1 MAPSPPINRYYPV
14 KCPSTI
20 FSVTAK
26 ERTSAID
33 FINRQNYIFQEF
45 NHDRMLDTF
54 LPDATVYHSERTLR
68 GHAEIGTFFQ
78 TCYGRTVPGICRSAT
93 NHIVDR
99 DEDDEDED
107 GTGVVV
113 RYQQYLIRYGWEG
126 HGEDEQVSASAT
138 KTISEDGLP
147 AIWWFGSVVDRLR
160 MTGQGWKVYERF
172 VGPSFRNPRLDL
184 GNGAKG

>member
-1 MAPSPPINRYYPV
+1 MAPIPPINRYSTV
-14 KCPSTI
+14 KCPSTT
-20 FSVTAK
+20 FNVSAE

-54 LPDATVYHSERTLR
+54 LPDATVYHSERILR
-68 GHAEIGTFFQ
+68 GHAEIKTFFE
-78 TCYGRTVPGICRSAT
+78 TCYGRTVPGVCRSAT

-99 DEDDEDED
+99 DDDDED

-126 HGEDEQVSASAT
+126 DDEGAGLKKDPVTQ
-138 KTISEDGLP
+138 DGLP

-160 MTGQGWKVYERF
+160 MSDEGWKVYERF
-172 VGPSFRNPRLDL
+172 VGPSFRNSRLDL
-184 GNGAKG
+184 GKGTEP

>member
-1 MAPSPPINRYYPV
+1 MASSPPINRYYPV
-14 KCPSTI
+14 KCPSEI
-20 FSVTAK
+20 YSVTAE

-68 GHAEIGTFFQ
+68 GHAEIRTFFE
-78 TCYGRTVPGICRSAT
+78 TCYGRTVPGVCRSAT

-99 DEDDEDED
+99 DEDDED

-113 RYQQYLIRYGWEG
+113 RYQQYLIRYGWKG
-126 HGEDEQVSASAT
+126 DHEDGFSG
-138 KTISEDGLP
+138 KGTITQDGLP

-160 MTGQGWKVYERF
+160 MTEEGWKVYERF
-172 VGPSFRNPRLDL
+172 VGPSFRNSRLNLDSML
-184 GNGAKG
+184 KA

>member
-1 MAPSPPINRYYPV
+1 MAPSPPINRYYTL

-20 FSVTAK
+20 FSVTPE

-68 GHAEIGTFFQ
+68 GHAEIRSFFE
-78 TCYGRTVPGICRSAT
+78 TCYGRAIPGVYRSAT

-99 DEDDEDED
+99 DEDDED

-113 RYQQYLIRYGWEG
+113 RYQQYLIRCGWEG
-126 HGEDEQVSASAT
+126 HGEDEEVAASGKDPIT
-138 KTISEDGLP
+138 QDGLP

-160 MTGQGWKVYERF
+160 MTKEGWKVYERF
-172 VGPSFRNPRLDL
+172 VGPSFRNSRLDL
-184 GNGAKG
+184 GNRTKG